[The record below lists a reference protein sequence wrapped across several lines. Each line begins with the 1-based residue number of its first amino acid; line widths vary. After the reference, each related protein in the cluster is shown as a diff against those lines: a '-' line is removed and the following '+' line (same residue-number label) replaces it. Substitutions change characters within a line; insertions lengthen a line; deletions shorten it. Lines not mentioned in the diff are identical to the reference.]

1 MLKNRVSR
9 AMALGVAAL
18 TTAFAAGLAG
28 ASAAYAAPIG
38 TIDINPA
45 TGADTSGIAFTTS
58 GACPANATN
67 VLVKVEGSGFPA
79 GGLNVVGNSPIATY
93 PTGPGGGMV
102 IPLTSTM
109 RDYASQAGFTT
120 LQGKYDF
127 TVICRTAFNGTS
139 LGDYTGAI
147 WFTSNTTYQAN
158 DPAVKTDTAT
168 ALAVTPA
175 GPAQAGTPVT
185 LTATVTPTG
194 GAAGTVQFKDGAG
207 NLGNPV
213 TVSGGIAALTTSNL
227 AAGTHDLTA
236 VFTPSNASYNGST
249 SAHVSYAVQAVPAS
263 QTTTA
268 LAVSPAG
275 TSPQYSPVTL
285 TGTVTPAGAAGSV
298 KFTDTVGGTTT
309 TLGTVPV
316 AAGTAVLTT
325 SSLPVG
331 DHSFTAVFVP
341 TNPAAYLGSDSGG
354 IAHVV
359 GAFAGVSAS
368 ETITTT
374 VNAGALVISVAN
386 PQVNLPSPVLNADGD
401 LLTTAG
407 SINPV
412 TLTDT
417 RAGNP
422 GWTVSGQVTDFSD
435 GAAHAIN
442 GQNLGWAPK
451 LVDKAP
457 AQTVTP
463 GSAVAAAH
471 GAANGDTGTA
481 GLKSARTLANGTGLG
496 TAHVTADLALNVPTS
511 TVAGTYSATLT
522 LTAI

>member
-9 AMALGVAAL
+9 ALALGVAAV
-18 TTAFAAGLAG
+18 TAAFAAGLAG
-28 ASAAYAAPIG
+28 AGAAYAAPIG
-38 TIDINPA
+38 TIEINPA

-58 GACPANATN
+58 GACPSNATN
-67 VLVKVEGSGFPA
+67 VLVKVAGSGFPA
-79 GGLNVVGNSPIATY
+79 DGLNVVGNSPISTY
-93 PTGPGGGMV
+93 PTAGNGGMI
-102 IPLTSTM
+102 IPLSSTM

-139 LGDYTGAI
+139 LGDYTGAV
-147 WFTSNTTYQAN
+147 WFTSNTIYQN
-158 DPAVKTDTAT
+158 TDPAVKTDTAT

-185 LTATVTPTG
+185 LTATVTPG
-194 GAAGTVQFKDGAG
+194 GAGGTVQFKDGAN
-207 NLGNPV
+207 NLGTAV
-213 TVSGGIAALTTSNL
+213 TVNGGTAALTTSNL
-227 AAGTHDLTA
+227 GAGTHSLTA
-236 VFTPSNASYNGST
+236 VFTPASASYNGST
-249 SAHVSYAVQAVPAS
+249 SSNVSYVVQAVPAA
-263 QTTTA
+263 TTSTA
-268 LAVSPAG
+268 LAVSPAAFA
-275 TSPQYSPVTL
+275 PQFSPVTL

-298 KFTDTVGGTTT
+298 KFTDTAGGATS
-309 TLGTVPV
+309 TLGTVAV
-316 AAGTAVLTT
+316 ANGSATLTT

-341 TNPAAYLGSDSGG
+341 ADPGAHTGSDSNA
-354 IAHVV
+354 IPYMV
-359 GAFAGVSAS
+359 GAFTGVSAS

-374 VNAGALVISVAN
+374 VTSGALAISVAN
-386 PQVNLPSPVLNADGD
+386 PQVTLPSPVLNADGD

-435 GAAHAIN
+435 GATHGIN

-463 GSAVAAAH
+463 GSAVPAAR
-471 GAANGDTGTA
+471 GAATGDTGTA
-481 GLKSARTLANGTGLG
+481 GLKSARTSR
-496 TAHVTADLALNVPTS
+496 TAPGSAPPTS
-511 TVAGTYSATLT
+511 PPTSP
-522 LTAI
+522 

>member
-1 MLKNRVSR
+1 MLKNRVLR
-9 AMALGVAAL
+9 TMALGVAAV

-28 ASAAYAAPIG
+28 AGAAYAAPIG
-38 TIDINPA
+38 TLEINPA

-58 GACPANATN
+58 AACPANATN
-67 VLVKVEGSGFPA
+67 VLVKVDGSGFPA
-79 GGLNVVGNSPIATY
+79 EGLNVVGNSPIATY
-93 PTGPGGGMV
+93 PTAANGGMV

-120 LQGKYDF
+120 LQGKYEF

-147 WFTSNTTYQAN
+147 WFTSNTTYQN
-158 DPAVKTDTAT
+158 TDPAVKTDTVT
-168 ALAVTPA
+168 SLAVTPA

-185 LTATVTPTG
+185 LTAGVTPA
-194 GAAGTVQFKDGAG
+194 GAGGTVQFKDGAAD
-207 NLGNPV
+207 LGTPV
-213 TVSGGIAALTTSNL
+213 TVNNGTAALTTSNL
-227 AAGTHDLTA
+227 TAGTHGLTA
-236 VFTPSNASYNGST
+236 VFTPASASYNGSAS
-249 SAHVSYAVQAVPAS
+249 SAVSYVVTAVPATT
-263 QTTTA
+263 TTTA

-275 TSPQYSPVTL
+275 TAPQFSPVTL
-285 TGTVTPAGAAGSV
+285 TGTVTPAGAAGAV
-298 KFTDTVGGTTT
+298 KFTDTVGGSTV

-316 AAGTAVLTT
+316 AGGTAVLNT

-331 DHSFTAVFVP
+331 NHSFTAVFVP
-341 TNPAAYLGSDSGG
+341 ADAGAFLGSDSGA
-354 IAHVV
+354 IPYVV
-359 GAFAGVSAS
+359 GAFTGVSAS

-374 VNAGALVISVAN
+374 VTSGALAISVAN
-386 PQVNLPSPVLNADGD
+386 PQVTLPSPVLNSDGD

-435 GAAHAIN
+435 GATHAIN
-442 GQNLGWAPK
+442 GQNLGWSPK

-463 GSAVAAAH
+463 GSAVPAAH
-471 GAANGDTGTA
+471 GAAAADSGTA